1 MGDVSGTASQGGCS
15 EALSDTGH
23 QMNTNLGAGYGGAVA
38 RRRIRRNTVQG
49 RVNQHVAL
57 DGRTKPGAV
66 MVGANKVSHGSGGA
80 KSYPNG

>member
-1 MGDVSGTASQGGCS
+1 MEPRHKG
-15 EALSDTGH
+15 LSHAGR
-23 QMNTNLGAGYGGAVA
+23 QMNRNLSAGYGGAVA

-49 RVNQHVAL
+49 RVNQQEHVAV

-66 MVGANKVSHGSGGA
+66 MVGANKVSHGSGGS